1 MESEPFQ
8 QTACTARQ
16 IEYNGFVYGQSANR
30 NCTAHTSSS
39 EQSKSYHAGLIV
51 TAGADSTE

>member
-16 IEYNGFVYGQSANR
+16 ESISVVSMDRVQIVIAR
-30 NCTAHTSSS
+30 RTQA
-39 EQSKSYHAGLIV
+39 QVSKVRVIMQ
-51 TAGADSTE
+51 D